1 MTYTEIDTFSHV
13 YLEDSFVL
21 EIVDG
26 PGVLA
31 FRVEAVLTPG
41 HPRYRPA
48 PPGEQHCYADAWR
61 TFSGVSE
68 VRWIRRVDVVSY
80 DATGESDLGNI
91 DYLRLADGRWR
102 VGGDWGDVEVTGP
115 PPTLRFDAESQ

>member
-1 MTYTEIDTFSHV
+1 MTYTEIDTLSHV

-41 HPRYRPA
+41 RPRYRPA
-48 PPGEQHCYADAWR
+48 PPGEQHCYADAWL
-61 TFSGVSE
+61 TFSDVLE

-80 DATGESDLGNI
+80 DATGESELGNI
-91 DYLRLADGRWR
+91 DYLRLADGRRPMAGWR
-102 VGGDWGDVEVTGP
+102 RLG
-115 PPTLRFDAESQ
+115 